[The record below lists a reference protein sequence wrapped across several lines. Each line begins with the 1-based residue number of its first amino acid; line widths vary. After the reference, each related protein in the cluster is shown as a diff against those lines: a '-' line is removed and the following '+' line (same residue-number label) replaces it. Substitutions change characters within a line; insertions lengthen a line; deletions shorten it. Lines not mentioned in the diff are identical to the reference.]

1 MISVAVMATL
11 VVLAHGT
18 GGFHEPRVGGGDV
31 DGDRLEVDIS
41 VLLDVSEGPVVVHL
55 FLPGEEE
62 ELIPLVDRGRR
73 RWGAVVELRRADWRV
88 VFEDVATGVLSE
100 QMSLTDL
107 GLDRDLLG
115 ASAGRE
121 ESEPAARAVL
131 PALLLAAAAAI
142 VTLAAV
148 WASGRRRLAAG
159 K

>member
-1 MISVAVMATL
+1 MIRVAVMATL

-18 GGFHEPRVGGGDV
+18 GGFHEPRVGAGDA

-55 FLPGEEE
+55 FLPREE
-62 ELIPLVDRGRR
+62 ELIPLVDRGGR

-121 ESEPAARAVL
+121 ESEPAAMAVL

-142 VTLAAV
+142 ITLAAV